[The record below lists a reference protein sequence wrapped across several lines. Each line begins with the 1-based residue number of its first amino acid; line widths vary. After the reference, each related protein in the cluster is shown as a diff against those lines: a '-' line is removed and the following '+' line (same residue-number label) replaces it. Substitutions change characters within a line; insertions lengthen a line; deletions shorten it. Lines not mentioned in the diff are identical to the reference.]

1 MQNFKNDKLSVKIYE
16 TRAEMGAAA
25 GKEISDCIK
34 TLLTKKSELNMI
46 FAAAPSQN
54 EVLAYLANDKTIPWE
69 KINAFHMD
77 EYVGLGMEDSQSF
90 ARYLS
95 DHIFSKASFL
105 QVHLQLHFF
114 SLILPVFH
122 SFFSSSL

>member
-77 EYVGLGMEDSQSF
+77 EYIGLPKGAPQGFANFLMEK
-90 ARYLS
+90 
-95 DHIFSKASFL
+95 IFSKKMFTIAN
-105 QVHLQLHFF
+105 
-114 SLILPVFH
+114 
-122 SFFSSSL
+122 